1 MDSIVMCKIIHVLMF
16 QQLCKLCDFDIE
28 AICRLCDFDID
39 IVVAVP
45 ISHSV
50 YKYSQPNKEKGD
62 RGNHLFA
69 PGKVITF
76 RIRKQKFKKFLQKF
90 SIHKAASSSSSSS
103 SATKVLQWQLETLR
117 LQCAKNCFAYQQTDE
132 LL

>member
-16 QQLCKLCDFDIE
+16 QELCKLCDFDIE

-39 IVVAVP
+39 IDVVAVA
-45 ISHSV
+45 ISHSI
-50 YKYSQPNKEKGD
+50 YKYSQPNKAKGD

-76 RIRKQKFKKFLQKF
+76 RIRKQKFKNFLQKF
-90 SIHKAASSSSSSS
+90 SIHKTASSSSSSSS
-103 SATKVLQWQLETLR
+103 SATKVLPWQLETLR
-117 LQCAKNCFAYQQTDE
+117 LQCAKNCFAYQ
-132 LL
+132 